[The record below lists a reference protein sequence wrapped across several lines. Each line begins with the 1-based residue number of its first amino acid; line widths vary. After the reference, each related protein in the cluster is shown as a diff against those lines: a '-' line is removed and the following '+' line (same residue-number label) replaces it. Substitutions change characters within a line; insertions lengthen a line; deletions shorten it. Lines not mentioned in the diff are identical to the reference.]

1 METEYRPWW
10 NPFLQSMQ
18 RIDAFTVS
26 NRDAFNYS
34 GHDKRAP
41 PRVHW
46 TSWKAPLSVGAI
58 HELPLTSPLRLRN
71 LIGFPKSR
79 DWSKER
85 GKIALCGFCL
95 AC

>member
-46 TSWKAPLSVGAI
+46 TSWKAPLPVGAI
-58 HELPLTSPLRLRN
+58 H
-71 LIGFPKSR
+71 
-79 DWSKER
+79 
-85 GKIALCGFCL
+85 
-95 AC
+95 